1 MEQKLLLT
9 TAYLGPIDY
18 YRQILSCNHLTIEQN
33 DHYTKQTYRN
43 RCRIATGNQLLDLTI
58 PVIRPKEKCPTKEI
72 QISYQENWRTIHWRA
87 IESAY
92 NSTPFFEYYKDDF
105 EVVFQ
110 KKYNYLI
117 DFNMDLLE
125 VTLRLLKIKT
135 EIEKSTEYISKE
147 DVHWLDMRDGFH
159 PKRVS
164 TAYIKPYYQVFDQ
177 KFGFQP
183 NLSIIDLLFNMGPE
197 SIFTLKETI

>member
-1 MEQKLLLT
+1 MDQRLLLT
-9 TAYLGPIDY
+9 TTYLGPIDY
-18 YRQILSCNHLTIEQN
+18 FRQIYTAPKVVIEQN

-43 RCRIATGNQLLDLTI
+43 RCRIATSNHPLDLTI

-72 QISYQENWRTIHWRA
+72 QISYKENWRINHWRA

-92 NSTPFFEYYKDDF
+92 NSTPFFEYYRDDY
-105 EVVFQ
+105 EVAFM

-125 VTLRLLKIKT
+125 TTLRLLHISK
-135 EIEKSTEYISKE
+135 EIEKTSEYIPKE
-147 DVHWLDMRDGFH
+147 DNNPWDMREAFH
-159 PKRVS
+159 PKHESR
-164 TAYIKPYYQVFDQ
+164 TQITPYYQVFEH

-197 SIFTLKETI
+197 AIFTLRK